1 MISTSLPILCAVCT
15 HMHLVSTNLLE
26 FTLTIFLCAP
36 IMVVSFSPPLS
47 YLPWFISTPPPPFF
61 SLFKSPPPPPPQI
74 SPLSFTLPLITNY
87 RTKRMVVDVLRVQH
101 GENLTEVL
109 YTPATPEQEEEHQE
123 WVKRKEQTDQ
133 KQIKRS
139 ATIKRSDSMQG
150 DRKWVQ
156 LGKIGILSSI

>member
-1 MISTSLPILCAVCT
+1 MLLLCHLPPSL
-15 HMHLVSTNLLE
+15 SLL
-26 FTLTIFLCAP
+26 I
-36 IMVVSFSPPLS
+36 
-47 YLPWFISTPPPPFF
+47 PF
-61 SLFKSPPPPPPQI
+61 
-74 SPLSFTLPLITNY
+74 

-133 KQIKRS
+133 KQIQRS

-150 DRKWVQ
+150 DRK
-156 LGKIGILSSI
+156 